1 MSFNSS
7 IYVSSRRALLASPPG
22 PPPSCALLTPVSST
36 DQAADLLVWIDQL
49 KGWNATLSDDI
60 YDEPEAGDESFSF
73 DDLLDCYDYE
83 HLELVHLISASSTDS
98 SSDVAVVKER
108 KKSKVPGLRVRQ
120 NYPSSR
126 TETRPKSIY
135 FSAYLDSQARL
146 RFFSPSTCT
155 PDRTSIL
162 FRRDICT
169 GIIEPRYEDS
179 YPVRIFP
186 GTATRINGKYHYF
199 FLSIASL
206 KCYFVQVKAKS
217 IPRVFSLSR
226 YRYTCGAVLWTT
238 STRLVE
244 GQGFGA
250 RKLQLQDLLRP
261 DG

>member
-36 DQAADLLVWIDQL
+36 EQAADLLVWIDQL
-49 KGWNATLSDDI
+49 KGWNATLSDDV
-60 YDEPEAGDESFSF
+60 YDESEAANESFSF

-83 HLELVHLISASSTDS
+83 HLELVRLISASSTDS

-108 KKSKVPGLRVRQ
+108 KKSKLVCAFGRITPLQ
-120 NYPSSR
+120 DS
-126 TETRPKSIY
+126 TQD
-135 FSAYLDSQARL
+135 SAYLDSQARL

-169 GIIEPRYEDS
+169 GIIEP
-179 YPVRIFP
+179 PVSIFP
-186 GTATRINGKYHYF
+186 GTATRINGKYHYL

-226 YRYTCGAVLWTT
+226 YRYKCGAVLWTT